1 MSTATTDLPK
11 SAADLPKTAAAAV
24 TEAGRIAAEA
34 ARTSTET
41 ARASVEASRT
51 YFDETTALGRDL
63 VGTWSLQSE
72 TAIKA
77 AFDAQNAAVEAG
89 MGFFDLG
96 VKGNRQA
103 MEQFT
108 DLVHRAQQ
116 ATLESW
122 QATVKLVTKAVELPK
137 R

>member
-63 VGTWSLQSE
+63 IGTWSAQSE

-77 AFDAQNAAVEAG
+77 AFEAQNAAVEAG

-96 VKGNRQA
+96 V
-103 MEQFT
+103 
-108 DLVHRAQQ
+108 
-116 ATLESW
+116 
-122 QATVKLVTKAVELPK
+122 
-137 R
+137 